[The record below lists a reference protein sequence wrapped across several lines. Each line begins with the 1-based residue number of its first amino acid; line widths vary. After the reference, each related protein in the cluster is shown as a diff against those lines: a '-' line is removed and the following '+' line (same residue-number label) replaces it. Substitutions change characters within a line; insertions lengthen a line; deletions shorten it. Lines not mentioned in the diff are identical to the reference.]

1 MIRTKKERSKRQES
15 RVAKEINGRVTIASG
30 AIWIAKGDVRSSYY
44 LVECKTTEKKVYP
57 LSIKTWLKITEEATN
72 DGFRIPVMCVDLED
86 GVHKKAVF
94 KCSDFFEDKPRRVVR
109 SSGLFYEEDDTI
121 ESEHYLTAKQVPITE
136 KDKVFYVSG
145 KIEHVPMSFELCV
158 VDWDV
163 FVRRV
168 IEKEVS

>member
-1 MIRTKKERSKRQES
+1 M
-15 RVAKEINGRVTIASG
+15 
-30 AIWIAKGDVRSSYY
+30 
-44 LVECKTTEKKVYP
+44 
-57 LSIKTWLKITEEATN
+57 
-72 DGFRIPVMCVDLED
+72 
-86 GVHKKAVF
+86 HKKAVF

-121 ESEHYLTAKQVPITE
+121 ESERYLTAKQVPITE

>member
-1 MIRTKKERSKRQES
+1 MIMTKKDRSKRQES
-15 RVAKEINGRVTIASG
+15 KVAREINGRVTLASG
-30 AIWIAKGDVRSSYY
+30 ALWMSKGDVRSNDY
-44 LVECKTTEKKVYP
+44 LVECKTTKKKTYP
-57 LSIKTWLKITEEATN
+57 LHISTWLKIEKEAIN
-72 DGFRIPVMCVDLED
+72 DGFRIPVMCIDLED
-86 GVHKKAVF
+86 GIYRKAVF
-94 KCSDFFEDKPRRVVR
+94 KRSDFFSDKPRKVVL

-121 ESEHYLTAKQVPITE
+121 EPKLYLTAKQVPVTE

-145 KIEHVPMSFELCV
+145 KIEHVTMSFELCV